1 MPGMIKLSRTSLFFV
16 NLAFF
21 MCGCTFNVI
30 YYPEKMIH
38 STPSSLDLYYE
49 DVSFKASDG
58 MDLSGWWV
66 PAEHSRGTVLFCH
79 GNGGNISH
87 CLDTLRTGNR
97 LGLNVFV
104 FDYRG
109 YGNSDGSPSEQGTY
123 RDGEASWD
131 YLVTARKIAPEK
143 IVIWGRSLGGA
154 VAARTAVRHQAGV
167 LIVESAF
174 TSVKD
179 LVNDRFSW
187 VPSWVM
193 ADYHYDT
200 RESLGKVR
208 VPVLVIHSP
217 DDEIVPFQHG
227 KALYDSIPG
236 PKAFVEI
243 KGSHNRGFIES
254 RAVYESSI
262 DEFISRYLVEGEAA
276 IP

>member
-1 MPGMIKLSRTSLFFV
+1 
-16 NLAFF
+16 
-21 MCGCTFNVI
+21 
-30 YYPEKMIH
+30 
-38 STPSSLDLYYE
+38 
-49 DVSFKASDG
+49 
-58 MDLSGWWV
+58 
-66 PAEHSRGTVLFCH
+66 
-79 GNGGNISH
+79 
-87 CLDTLRTGNR
+87 
-97 LGLNVFV
+97 V

-123 RDGEASWD
+123 RDGEAAWD
-131 YLVTARKIAPEK
+131 YHVTARKIAPEK